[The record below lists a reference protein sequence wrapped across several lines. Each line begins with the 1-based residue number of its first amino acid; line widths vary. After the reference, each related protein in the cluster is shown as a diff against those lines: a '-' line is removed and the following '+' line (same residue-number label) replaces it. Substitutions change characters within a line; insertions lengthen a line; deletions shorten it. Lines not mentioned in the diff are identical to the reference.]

1 MSRPAPL
8 TVALLLALALLA
20 SACTHAPAAAPEQ
33 SPPTGS
39 PTPSGSPTV
48 VPVVS
53 FDARATLAYD
63 RVLAVRI
70 GPREAASAAY
80 RRAAGYAARRFTS
93 WGYTVTRQ
101 RFPVPAG
108 KSQGIPVGAGFSQN
122 VIATPAGYDPS
133 KPHLVVGGH
142 LDTVSPSPGGN
153 DNGSG
158 AAMVLEL
165 ARLASVAPTKMPIV
179 WIEFGAEERRQ
190 PGNNGATFGSRY
202 YVAHMPPAEARSLRG
217 MLAIDMVGHGPQAF
231 ICHESLTGDG
241 FVDALLAT
249 ANRLRLRAQQRV
261 VVGLFSDHYAF
272 EHAGYVVGWL
282 WSGEDPTFHTPRD
295 TIAEAQLVSIDRIGR
310 IAWETLRMLRL

>member
-1 MSRPAPL
+1 MPRSSQRIPAL
-8 TVALLLALALLA
+8 AALALLA
-20 SACTHAPAAAPEQ
+20 AACSHAPAAEPKPLR
-33 SPPTGS
+33 STGS
-39 PTPSGSPTV
+39 PSPSVSPNPPADV
-48 VPVVS
+48 V

-63 RVLAVRI
+63 RVLAVSI

-80 RRAAGYAARRFTS
+80 RRAAGYAARRFAS

-108 KSQGIPVGAGFSQN
+108 KSQGVPVGGGLSQN
-122 VIATPAGYDPS
+122 VIATPPGYDPS

-165 ARLASVAPTKMPIV
+165 ARLASLASTKMPVV
-179 WIEFGAEERRQ
+179 WIEFGAEERRR
-190 PGNNGATFGSRY
+190 PGNSGATFGSRY
-202 YVAHMPPAEARSLRG
+202 YVAHMSTAERRSLRG
-217 MLAIDMVGHGPQAF
+217 MLAVDMVGNGPQAF

-249 ANRLRLRAQQRV
+249 AKRLHLPAQQRV

-282 WSGEDPTFHTPRD
+282 WSGENPTLHTPRD
-295 TIAEAQLVSIDRIGR
+295 TIAVAQRSSIDRIGR
-310 IAWETLRMLRL
+310 IAWETLRTLRL